1 LFYIGYVF
9 VKRLIELFKETV
21 IKWNAMYYTA
31 AIAGNICL
39 LYRGVKGVVGFFIKS
54 FRNTFFGIC
63 FDLKL
68 AL

>member
-1 LFYIGYVF
+1 
-9 VKRLIELFKETV
+9 LFKETV
-21 IKWNAMYYTA
+21 IKWDAMYYTA
-31 AIAGNICL
+31 AEPGKICL